1 MPEGGFRVSENRD
14 TQKKELEQAITQ
26 ALDAL
31 TRAQQLIRADLAL
44 GERAELKKEQTSGET
59 PEENDGNI
67 PPRLLGKPPR
77 LQ

>member
-1 MPEGGFRVSENRD
+1 VSEENSNI
-14 TQKKELEQAITQ
+14 QKKELEQAITQ

-44 GERAELKKEQTSGET
+44 SERAELKNEQTSGET
-59 PEENDGNI
+59 EEENDGNI
-67 PPRLLGKPPR
+67 PPWLLGKPPR